1 MGYIVVKESG
11 HKYPRLVQT
20 PSSNLSREEAIK
32 QYKQSGKA
40 VKIKSKPKPKTTK
53 KILYVDDPLTQ
64 QTRPATPYEQ
74 QYYEEHGELPKYSTE
89 REEYEAL
96 SRQRTKPEVK
106 QSRVIKPERLYVYDA
121 SSKQTRPAT
130 EFEKEYYAEHGQLP
144 VAKTPYEQHFLDTA
158 PEIERTTTKEGIIY
172 TIREFKEPKE
182 ERLDLE
188 KERHEYLEARRKYRE
203 GKISEYEYATKM
215 LKYQDAISTKST
227 ELSSKMHDFYKS
239 LYIKDPFL
247 NIFKKVSPEYYK
259 LYTDIHL
266 KAVKGGTDF
275 LAGTYYTFE
284 SGDLLVEKAIFAG
297 EQFIKAKAV
306 ELSNIDYSTN
316 IPRVISDSGLPII
329 KKPSYSKQTEEGW
342 ISYETTIQEFK
353 DAGSRAG
360 NSLIEQY
367 NPLKP
372 ENWFRI
378 GMTALAIKG
387 LADLRASYLNAQKV
401 SQADMISYR
410 MSYKD
415 PTTTK
420 AYTVVSSEKSSGA
433 LISTEKGTQLEYFSK
448 LKSGG
453 YRVVLGSRT
462 EEGIVAID
470 TVVSKTGKVVSQ
482 DVVKIRDA
490 LPYYKT
496 EQLPVPIPFSEVK
509 EIPKVYTFKQVS
521 PNLVIASIEQA
532 SRVTSKTIKTV
543 GLSKIE
549 TSVDT
554 GIKTTSSIK
563 TYVSNY
569 IKKIT
574 KINPVDKTV
583 EEWIKETQPKL
594 KIKPP
599 KKGSKTLDKPK
610 VQIKVGKEHVK
621 KYISKEGTAIITR
634 EKEPDVF
641 IVPSTHTFAYARIK
655 TESRVPYIFSSYVP
669 LPLHKK
675 PTTEAPPTIDIPT
688 PPSPDKSDFNIMFRD
703 INIIRNLPTP
713 SKRFYPTSMIPIFG
727 LDIKPSVSTR
737 YGGIRTSVSTRTKI
751 RYKDKSPTKTKHK
764 QALETS
770 TFQEIS
776 TEQETRSKEIYDL
789 LEETIDEET
798 RYAIFNFTSNLKIK
812 KGQEPPKL
820 LFPFKFNLRNLEW
833 KQKKQEYKLSSPR
846 QYTPS
851 LTAIMFKIRG
861 KKPKY
866 KTFTGIE
873 IRPIP
878 RGWKIWKM

>member
-11 HKYPRLVQT
+11 HKYPRLVQV
-20 PSSNLSREEAIK
+20 SKGGYSREEAISRYRK
-32 QYKQSGKA
+32 SKKA
-40 VKIKSKPKPKTTK
+40 TVVKPKPKPKKTK
-53 KILYVDDPLTQ
+53 QTLYVDDPIRQ

-74 QYYEEHGELPKYSTE
+74 QYYEQHGELPKYSTE
-89 REEYEAL
+89 REEFEAL

-106 QSRVIKPERLYVYDA
+106 QSRVIKPERLYVRDEQA
-121 SSKQTRPAT
+121 QQTRPAT

-144 VAKTPYEQHFLDTA
+144 VAKTPYEQHYLSTS
-158 PEIERTTTKEGIIY
+158 PYVERTSVRGGVQY
-172 TIREFKEPKE
+172 TIREPEKAPEPVVVDKARKEF
-182 ERLDLE
+182 
-188 KERHEYLEARRKYRE
+188 LEAQRKYRE

-215 LKYQDAISTKST
+215 LKYQDAISTKAG
-227 ELSSKMHDFYKS
+227 ELSSKMHDFYYKV
-239 LYIKDPFL
+239 YTKDPHL
-247 NIFKKVSPEYYK
+247 NIFKKVSPKYYK

-266 KAVKGGTDF
+266 QAVKGVTDF

-284 SGDLLVEKAIFAG
+284 SGDLLVEKAVFAG

-306 ELSNIDYSTN
+306 ELSNIAYSTN
-316 IPRVISDSGLPII
+316 IPRVISDSGLPVI

-360 NSLIEQY
+360 KSLIEQY

-420 AYTVVSSEKSSGA
+420 AYTVVSSKKSSGA

-448 LKSGG
+448 LKSGS
-453 YRVVLGSRT
+453 YRVVLGSKT

-482 DVVKIRDA
+482 DVIKIRDA
-490 LPYYKT
+490 LPHYKT
-496 EQLPVPIPFSEVK
+496 GQLPVPTTFSEVR
-509 EIPKVYTFKQVS
+509 ELPKVYTFKQVS
-521 PNLVIASIEQA
+521 PNLVIGSIEQA

-543 GLSKIE
+543 GLSKVE

-569 IKKIT
+569 VKKIT

-583 EEWIKETQPKL
+583 EEWIKETHPKL

-599 KKGSKTLDKPK
+599 KKGSKTLAKPK

-621 KYISKEGTAIITR
+621 RYISKEGIAIIAR

-655 TESRVPYIFSSYVP
+655 TESSVPYIFSSYAP

-675 PTTEAPPTIDIPT
+675 PTTEAPPTIDIPA
-688 PPSPDKSDFNIMFRD
+688 PPTPDKSDFNIMFRD
-703 INIIRNLPTP
+703 INIIRDLPTP

-737 YGGIRTSVSTRTKI
+737 YGDTRTAVSTRTAIKS
-751 RYKDKSPTKTKHK
+751 KGKSPTKPKTK

-776 TEQETRSKEIYDL
+776 TEQETRSKAIYDL
-789 LEETIDEET
+789 LEETTDEES
-798 RYAIFNFTSNLKIK
+798 RYAIFNFTSDLEIK

-820 LFPFKFNLRNLEW
+820 LFPFKFKLGNLEW
-833 KQKKQEYKLSSPR
+833 KTKKQKFKLSSPR
-846 QYTPS
+846 QYTPT
-851 LTAIMFKIRG
+851 LTSILFDIRG